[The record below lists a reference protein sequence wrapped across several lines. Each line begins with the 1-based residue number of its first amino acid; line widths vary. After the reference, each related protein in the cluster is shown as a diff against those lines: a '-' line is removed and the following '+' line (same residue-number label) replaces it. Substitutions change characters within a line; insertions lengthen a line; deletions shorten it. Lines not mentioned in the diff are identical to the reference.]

1 MADAGAGMTA
11 PGDLSASGPLS
22 DALLARCHF
31 PPPAPDGHGGGRVPL
46 AVSGGP
52 DSLALLIL
60 AVRAGLDVVAIHVDH
75 GLRPGSDG
83 EAAVVAAAAAA
94 YGAAFESRSVR
105 VPPGS
110 DLEARARRAR
120 YRQLPA
126 GVMTGHTMD
135 DQAETVLLAML
146 RGAALDGLAGMRPT
160 TGPAFG
166 WPGPASGWPG
176 VEDGRAAAPARPHR
190 PLLGLRRSETMAL
203 CAAEG
208 LEPVDDPSN
217 RDLRFRRNRVRGQV
231 LPLLSDVA
239 GRDLVPVLARQ
250 AGLLGDDADLLEAL
264 SADIDATDARRLAA
278 APRPLARRAVRRWLR
293 TAGAPSDAEHHP
305 PSAGE
310 VARVLGV
317 ASGAAEACELAGG
330 RRIERHA
337 GRLSVTGR

>member
-1 MADAGAGMTA
+1 MTVTGGLGVAG
-11 PGDLSASGPLS
+11 SLS

-31 PPPAPDGHGGGRVPL
+31 PIPASDGRDGDLESEPVAL

-75 GLRPGSDG
+75 GLRAGSDR
-83 EAAVVAAAAAA
+83 EAEVVAAAAAT

-105 VPPGS
+105 VPPGP

-120 YRQLPA
+120 YGVLPA
-126 GVMTGHTMD
+126 EVMTGHTMD

-146 RGAALDGLAGMRPT
+146 RGAALDGLAGMRST
-160 TGPAFG
+160 AGPAPGWAGREDRTAPPPPPQFG
-166 WPGPASGWPG
+166 
-176 VEDGRAAAPARPHR
+176 RPRPRR
-190 PLLGLRRSETMAL
+190 PLLGLRRSETRAL

-217 RDLRFRRNRVRGQV
+217 RDLRFRRNRVRGHV

-250 AGLLGDDADLLEAL
+250 AALLGDDADLLEAL
-264 SADIDATDARRLAA
+264 SADIDATDARGLAA

-293 TAGAPSDAEHHP
+293 TADALADGERHP

-310 VARVLGV
+310 VARVLVV
-317 ASGAAEACELAGG
+317 AGGGAEACELAGG
-330 RRIERHA
+330 RRVERHA